1 MDGLLHHV
9 ARGDVRLHHPEYTL
23 LPALRRRQSPVF
35 AAIVGQLRLAG
46 RTTVVEAATALLEDP
61 RYLSDVHELQV
72 QATASLD
79 TVEAFTGRPHGVQCV
94 LFCLPPASGHV
105 YYAVKQPHAP
115 AGFWVPVPGLG
126 VAEG

>member
-1 MDGLLHHV
+1 M
-9 ARGDVRLHHPEYTL
+9 
-23 LPALRRRQSPVF
+23 
-35 AAIVGQLRLAG
+35 
-46 RTTVVEAATALLEDP
+46 VEAATALRQYSD
-61 RYLSDVHELQV
+61 YLSDVHELQV

-94 LFCLPPASGHV
+94 LFGLAPASGHV

-126 VAEG
+126 VARVTRIVGAVIHQNPAEASVRRVVLLLEGRQEARACVVAHTLRVAVDPVA